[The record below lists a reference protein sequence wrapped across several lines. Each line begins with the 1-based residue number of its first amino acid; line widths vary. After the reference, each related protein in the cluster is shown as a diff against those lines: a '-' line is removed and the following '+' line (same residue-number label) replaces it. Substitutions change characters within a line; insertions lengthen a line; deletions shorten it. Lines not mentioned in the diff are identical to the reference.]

1 MGAEGKYD
9 LKLVNCDSLPLLE
22 SGSGCSSSTS
32 NPMALPS
39 ANKKFEKSNVLVN
52 RKSSSTPSLPEATES
67 NLTTT
72 SVASTEQA
80 ASADNLT
87 WKQAVETIAENVLT
101 SAKSDVVGGSDEK
114 PSNQPDVSVV
124 VHALRELENHHDL
137 SLINHTQQTSGSS
150 LASGVP
156 SSDLATITENFTL
169 TNESMNKCSVAS
181 GSSFVRQPSYL
192 EDKVTN
198 IETNNKMNTSNSV
211 NAISKSLMGS
221 IRSCSGA
228 RDALDVIDKM
238 REGVDMLRNN
248 TNNINNISE
257 ILQIQ
262 PSAAASATNL
272 VTAVPVKM
280 TSSTAK
286 SISASQPSE
295 ATSVAVDKYRGGSKI
310 KPMHGIKQ
318 SKRQILPVEES
329 CSYPLLS
336 ANAIAASAAA
346 AAAAST
352 HTKKVSEN
360 VNNTKNNINVT
371 PVVIESITPSTSLVP
386 IVVSSGMQAI
396 TTTTLSTLAMPVT
409 EANVTS
415 YDALPTSESVVVSNP
430 MNPMSVSVP
439 NLTASA
445 NSEIVNQIVPVS
457 PPGLLETFAALAR
470 RRTNQSNPNSNSI
483 GGGGGGFQTNN
494 QVINASNMSG
504 SNQQTST
511 FFPRGQNSV
520 SSLVKLAL
528 SSNFHSGL
536 LSTAQSYPSL
546 TSTATNTSNNI
557 LNSCSGI
564 GSTMNAQQ
572 STTINPTLT
581 MSLTSTSSDSEQVSF
596 EDFLDSCR
604 APTLLGEL
612 EDEEEMDDD
621 NDDEENEDEYE
632 EVGVSIL
639 KITWTFLNQI

>member
-1 MGAEGKYD
+1 M
-9 LKLVNCDSLPLLE
+9 
-22 SGSGCSSSTS
+22 
-32 NPMALPS
+32 
-39 ANKKFEKSNVLVN
+39 
-52 RKSSSTPSLPEATES
+52 
-67 NLTTT
+67 
-72 SVASTEQA
+72 
-80 ASADNLT
+80 
-87 WKQAVETIAENVLT
+87 
-101 SAKSDVVGGSDEK
+101 
-114 PSNQPDVSVV
+114 
-124 VHALRELENHHDL
+124 
-137 SLINHTQQTSGSS
+137 
-150 LASGVP
+150 
-156 SSDLATITENFTL
+156 
-169 TNESMNKCSVAS
+169 
-181 GSSFVRQPSYL
+181 
-192 EDKVTN
+192 
-198 IETNNKMNTSNSV
+198 
-211 NAISKSLMGS
+211 
-221 IRSCSGA
+221 
-228 RDALDVIDKM
+228 ALDVIDKM

-248 TNNINNISE
+248 TNNIISSE

-262 PSAAASATNL
+262 PSAAASAANM
-272 VTAVPVKM
+272 VSAVPVKL
-280 TSSTAK
+280 TSSSAK
-286 SISASQPSE
+286 SISVSQPSE

-310 KPMHGIKQ
+310 KPLHGIKQ

-346 AAAAST
+346 TAAAST

-360 VNNTKNNINVT
+360 ANNTKNNINVT
-371 PVVIESITPSTSLVP
+371 PVVIEAITPSTSLVP

-396 TTTTLSTLAMPVT
+396 TTTTLSTLANPIS

-430 MNPMSVSVP
+430 MSISVP
-439 NLTASA
+439 NLTTSTT
-445 NSEIVNQIVPVS
+445 SETVNQIVPVS

-470 RRTNQSNPNSNSI
+470 RRTNQSNANSSGGG

-494 QVINASNMSG
+494 QVINNASNMNS

-632 EVGVSIL
+632 EVGVCLVFWKSH
-639 KITWTFLNQI
+639 FRFECGPCYN